1 MSPKRNRPGSASQAA
16 PRSTATDILKCSPD
30 ALHSTP
36 TPDERRE
43 AALLAELEALGYS
56 ISVRC
61 KVCGHPLT
69 TRLSTSLH
77 IGPKCRAKRAVA
89 GW

>member
-1 MSPKRNRPGSASQAA
+1 MAKRNRLAGNEAA
-16 PRSTATDILKCSPD
+16 PRSTATDYLNDSSD
-30 ALHSTP
+30 RRYSTP
-36 TPDERRE
+36 TVDERRE

-61 KVCGHPLT
+61 RVCGHPLT

-77 IGPKCRAKRAVA
+77 IGPKCRAKAVA
-89 GW
+89 G